1 MVYNGFQYRAFFL
14 RAIASPFGASVWIRK
29 RHPLLKMLY
38 FHMSEN
44 CDNIIS
50 LNKTLYHICRKNHH
64 NKCQTYTAY
73 DVNYIPRGV
82 VPLCKAQQHG
92 YAWKPFLSPA
102 SLSALSI
109 RKPSPKALESYR
121 NYKTAFSKIIHDIL
135 TAKLKSK
142 AHWGPWKI

>member
-1 MVYNGFQYRAFFL
+1 
-14 RAIASPFGASVWIRK
+14 
-29 RHPLLKMLY
+29 MLY

-44 CDNIIS
+44 CDNIVS

-92 YAWKPFLSPA
+92 RLCVK
-102 SLSALSI
+102 
-109 RKPSPKALESYR
+109 
-121 NYKTAFSKIIHDIL
+121 AFSL
-135 TAKLKSK
+135 TRFTVSPLHSQAQPKGSRVLQKL
-142 AHWGPWKI
+142 